1 MQRPWSSLADGSA
14 ATAWSGPSLRWRL
27 LMNNFS
33 HGTDIKRLQNL
44 LETSIDDAERQRIQI
59 LLSNEKTKAALHTS
73 EPKRE

>member
-1 MQRPWSSLADGSA
+1 
-14 ATAWSGPSLRWRL
+14 
-27 LMNNFS
+27 MNNFS